1 MGTPLSEIHRDPD
14 VWFEDG
20 NIIVIAQQTAFCF
33 HRGTLAKHSEIF
45 CSLFTVPQPTS
56 PDTMD
61 GCPVICVTDT
71 PYDFKFLL
79 RAIYDGVSVFA
90 TKGPM
95 NFSVLAALVRMGHK
109 YEVESVLD
117 ESLRRLGT
125 VYTTDFAVW
134 NEHQHEGTS
143 VVSLCDEDAVEAINL
158 FRLTGQSQMLPSA
171 FYACARLDISE
182 ILAGMERADGTLETL
197 SAEDLELLLEGRTE
211 LVKYDAHIIAH
222 FFKPPLPV
230 DCTCPSVDLSRT
242 LLANGSKMLLDSFPS
257 HLDADV
263 LGSYFTRLANSY
275 CTSQLCRSCVDA
287 LAAHHFMLRRKVWD
301 ELPNIFDI
309 EASGWGIDQT

>member
-1 MGTPLSEIHRDPD
+1 
-14 VWFEDG
+14 
-20 NIIVIAQQTAFCF
+20 
-33 HRGTLAKHSEIF
+33 
-45 CSLFTVPQPTS
+45 
-56 PDTMD
+56 
-61 GCPVICVTDT
+61 
-71 PYDFKFLL
+71 
-79 RAIYDGVSVFA
+79 
-90 TKGPM
+90 M

-242 LLANGSKMLLDSFPS
+242 LLANGSKMLLGSFPS

-287 LAAHHFMLRRKVWD
+287 LAAYHFMLRRKVWD

-309 EASGWGIDQT
+309 EVSGWGIDQT